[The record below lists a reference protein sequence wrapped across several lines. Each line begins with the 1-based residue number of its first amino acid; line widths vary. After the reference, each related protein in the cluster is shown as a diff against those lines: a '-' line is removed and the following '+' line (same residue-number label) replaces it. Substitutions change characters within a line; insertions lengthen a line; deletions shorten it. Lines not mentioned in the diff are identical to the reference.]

1 MAARVRDVAWAE
13 SARDALDEVIEHIA
27 QDSQP
32 AAIEVLE
39 EALRAASS
47 LAAFAARGRIV
58 PELNDPTVREVFV
71 FRYRLLYEVGDD
83 RVAGGGVSSWGARLC
98 DLAAEPETAVARYAG

>member
-71 FRYRLLYEVGDD
+71 FRYRLLY
-83 RVAGGGVSSWGARLC
+83 
-98 DLAAEPETAVARYAG
+98 